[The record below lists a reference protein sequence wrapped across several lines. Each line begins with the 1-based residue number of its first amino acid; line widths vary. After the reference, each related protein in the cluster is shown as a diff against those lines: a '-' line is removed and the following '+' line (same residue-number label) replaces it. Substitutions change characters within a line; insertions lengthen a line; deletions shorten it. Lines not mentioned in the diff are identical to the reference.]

1 MAEFGLLKLILPFY
15 LFIPVFT
22 ERLIYWRTLRMN
34 GSLCVLVMVD
44 NRVVFVILVS
54 SLSK

>member
-1 MAEFGLLKLILPFY
+1 MAEFGLLKLILPFC